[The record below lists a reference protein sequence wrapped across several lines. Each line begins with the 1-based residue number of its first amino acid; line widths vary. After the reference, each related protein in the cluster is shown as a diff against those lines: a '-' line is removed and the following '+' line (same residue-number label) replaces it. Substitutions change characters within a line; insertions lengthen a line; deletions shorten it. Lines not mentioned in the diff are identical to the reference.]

1 MIISRFQPNPKKLP
15 RMDSVAF
22 ETFGSNS
29 VDDAGQDLDRMK
41 LDDVDE

>member
-1 MIISRFQPNPKKLP
+1 
-15 RMDSVAF
+15 MDSVAF